1 MPSIRDV
8 VQALSKRQGVDSVLV
23 MGRDGLPIDSVCR
36 DGVDAEAVA
45 ALVPALVVWCDKVGS
60 AGSRGTSRTQ
70 VIECDEGFIIISVIT
85 TDAILAL
92 FVQPNTNVG
101 SLLFELR
108 RYQAAIAGLL

>member
-1 MPSIRDV
+1 MPTIRDV
-8 VQALSKRQGVDSVLV
+8 VQALSKRRGVDSVLV

-36 DGVDAEAVA
+36 DGVDTDAVA
-45 ALVPALVVWCDKVGS
+45 ALVPALVNWCNKVGT
-60 AGSRGTSRTQ
+60 AGSRGTMQTS
-70 VIECDEGFIIISVIT
+70 VMEYEGGFTIISVIT

-92 FVQPNTNVG
+92 FVQPHTNVG